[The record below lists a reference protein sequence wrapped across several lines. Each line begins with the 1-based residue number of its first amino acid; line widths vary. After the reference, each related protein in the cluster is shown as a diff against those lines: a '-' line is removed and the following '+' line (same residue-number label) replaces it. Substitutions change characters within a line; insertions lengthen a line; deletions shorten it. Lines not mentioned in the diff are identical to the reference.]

1 MCGITGGWW
10 PQGSP
15 DSALRVSTALDRLRH
30 RGPNDRG
37 HEIYP
42 LGFGELHLGHTRL
55 SILDLS
61 PAGHQPMASYD
72 GRLSIVYN
80 GEIYNYKEIRAEL
93 QQQGFRFTTQ
103 TDTEVLLNAWL
114 CWGPACLPKL
124 EGMFAFAL
132 YDKQD
137 HSLTLVR
144 DPFGIKPLFYYHH
157 DNQLLFGSEQTA
169 MLALVPQKPELNW
182 QRCYDYLVHGQYDNQ
197 EDTFLAGI
205 RHLLPGHLLRISL
218 QQPANAEPHQWWAPT
233 LLKKEKLTF
242 DQAVEAVREQF
253 LHNIR
258 THLRSD
264 VPVGAALSGGID
276 SSAIVCGM
284 RYLYKD
290 LPIHTFSYVSSDPAT
305 SEEKWIDL
313 INQHTGAIAHKVHIQ
328 PHELAEDLNTLV
340 KAQGEPFGSTSIYA
354 QFRVFKL
361 AREQN
366 ITVMLEG
373 QGGDELLGGYSGYP
387 GHRLLSLLEQHRY
400 GTAHDFAKHWAKLN
414 RLSYRHALMHLA
426 HITLPPKVYALA
438 RRLTGRSF
446 EPDWLNI
453 DLLKEAG
460 VKLCDYRPPLSPDYK
475 GQRLIEKLAHSL
487 QSYGLP
493 HLLRH
498 GDRNAMHFSVES
510 RVPFLTAPLANLC
523 LNFPEE
529 YLVSPQAKTKHVFHA
544 AMQGIVPKTIL
555 ERTDKVGFATPEQK
569 WLQHIA
575 SATTSKQ
582 IKQRRTLD
590 FINRPELEK
599 HYRATAKTKKGADW
613 QHWRGVNFARW
624 VNTYDIV

>member
-1 MCGITGGWW
+1 
-10 PQGSP
+10 
-15 DSALRVSTALDRLRH
+15 
-30 RGPNDRG
+30 
-37 HEIYP
+37 
-42 LGFGELHLGHTRL
+42 
-55 SILDLS
+55 
-61 PAGHQPMASYD
+61 
-72 GRLSIVYN
+72 
-80 GEIYNYKEIRAEL
+80 
-93 QQQGFRFTTQ
+93 
-103 TDTEVLLNAWL
+103 
-114 CWGPACLPKL
+114 
-124 EGMFAFAL
+124 
-132 YDKQD
+132 
-137 HSLTLVR
+137 
-144 DPFGIKPLFYYHH
+144 
-157 DNQLLFGSEQTA
+157 
-169 MLALVPQKPELNW
+169 
-182 QRCYDYLVHGQYDNQ
+182 
-197 EDTFLAGI
+197 
-205 RHLLPGHLLRISL
+205 
-218 QQPANAEPHQWWAPT
+218 
-233 LLKKEKLTF
+233 
-242 DQAVEAVREQF
+242 
-253 LHNIR
+253 
-258 THLRSD
+258 
-264 VPVGAALSGGID
+264 
-276 SSAIVCGM
+276 
-284 RYLYKD
+284 
-290 LPIHTFSYVSSDPAT
+290 
-305 SEEKWIDL
+305 
-313 INQHTGAIAHKVHIQ
+313 
-328 PHELAEDLNTLV
+328 
-340 KAQGEPFGSTSIYA
+340 
-354 QFRVFKL
+354 
-361 AREQN
+361 
-366 ITVMLEG
+366 
-373 QGGDELLGGYSGYP
+373 LLGGYSGYP